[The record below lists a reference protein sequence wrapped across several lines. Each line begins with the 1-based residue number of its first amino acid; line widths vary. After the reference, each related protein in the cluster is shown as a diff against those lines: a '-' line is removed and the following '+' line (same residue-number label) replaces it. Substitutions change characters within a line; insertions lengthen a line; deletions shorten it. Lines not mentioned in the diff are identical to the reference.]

1 MEGNE
6 AMTWMLAL
14 LVCVQSQEETYTIMI
29 AVKSMHCDECRD
41 TLVAR
46 LKALPGVKSAEANA
60 EKLTVS
66 VTVLEKHAI
75 RLKTIQACV
84 PGDMKMER
92 ATVTLR
98 GTVSAFGMMLQLKAK
113 ASNAA
118 YELGDKDPKKNEK
131 QAQLRE
137 ALGQGKKKFKITGEL
152 VERDKREVLV
162 IESFETVEWK
172 D

>member
-1 MEGNE
+1 M
-6 AMTWMLAL
+6 AWMLAL
-14 LVCVQSQEETYTIMI
+14 VLWAQSGEETYTVTI

-46 LKALPGVKSAEANA
+46 LKALPGVKSAEPNA
-60 EKLTVS
+60 EKLTVL
-66 VTVLEKHAI
+66 VTILEKHPI

-92 ATVTLR
+92 ATVSLR
-98 GTVSAFGMMLQLKAK
+98 GTVSAFGMTLQLKAK
-113 ASNAA
+113 VSNTT

-131 QAQLRE
+131 QAELRE
-137 ALGQGKKKFKITGEL
+137 ALGQGKKKFRITGEL

-162 IESFETVEWK
+162 IESFEAVEWK

>member
-1 MEGNE
+1 M
-6 AMTWMLAL
+6 AWLLAL
-14 LVCVQSQEETYTIMI
+14 LVSIQAQEETYAVVIT
-29 AVKSMHCDECRD
+29 VKSMHCDECREA
-41 TLVAR
+41 LVSR

-60 EKLTVS
+60 EKLMVS
-66 VTVLEKHAI
+66 VAILEKHPI

-92 ATVTLR
+92 ATVSLR
-98 GTVSAFGMMLQLKAK
+98 GTVSAFGMLLQLKAK
-113 ASNAA
+113 GSNTA

-137 ALGQGKKKFKITGEL
+137 ALGQGKKKFKITGDL

-162 IESFETVEWK
+162 IESFEAIEWK